1 MIQNYWKLIVLIQL
15 MEAFSE
21 WMFKLT
27 KNKGFHDDTNNLFLN
42 QKDLQF
48 YIIFLKIMLSTSI
61 YNVLLFI
68 LTRIICK
75 LLKKG
80 KALDCETIVKSYT
93 ISSFG
98 KFFLLPALIWADNS
112 AEHLNLLFV
121 FIYTSLCQ
129 FLVFSGKNFR
139 YSLMPKLLIIFLVSV
154 VSTFS
159 MFWSIVLVT
168 ICNYVKILTMNAL
181 NYVVVFT

>member
-1 MIQNYWKLIVLIQL
+1 

-27 KNKGFHDDTNNLFLN
+27 KNKGFDHANNLFLN
-42 QKDLQF
+42 QEDLQF
-48 YIIFLKIMLSTSI
+48 YIILLKIMLSTGI
-61 YNVLLFI
+61 YNLMLFV
-68 LTRIICK
+68 LTRIVTK
-75 LLKKG
+75 LLKTD
-80 KALDCETIVKSYT
+80 KALDCEIIIKCYT

-129 FLVFSGKNFR
+129 FLVFSGKNF
-139 YSLMPKLLIIFLVSV
+139 
-154 VSTFS
+154 
-159 MFWSIVLVT
+159 
-168 ICNYVKILTMNAL
+168 
-181 NYVVVFT
+181 